1 MFLCCVTMC
10 TDVPGARG
18 CGGPL
23 YFSVFGCG
31 AQRYDVVRVRVGW
44 PGCSWTWWSLRSF
57 PT

>member
-18 CGGPL
+18 CGGSL

-31 AQRYDVVRVRVGW
+31 AEGHDVAE
-44 PGCSWTWWSLRSF
+44 GC
-57 PT
+57 